1 MAKNNYSKFTA
12 SYLDCLSMLESN
24 TAVLYTAL
32 ADKVNLPQ
40 VKSVLLG
47 AANDSQKHSMQL
59 KGVVENLARTKAKPR
74 GDGKL
79 EGVFNVTYTIYKEI
93 IDEEEITQEDLLA
106 IAEKLAVLEKI
117 LGEKYVFVQSK
128 TSQFPEKESDPFHSE
143 NLDYLGSMFARMI
156 DDGEQHQ
163 KLLGTV
169 KELVEQKA
177 QQHADSTELASCVAS
192 ASLTISPKSR
202 QV

>member
-1 MAKNNYSKFTA
+1 MVKNIYSKFTA

-32 ADKVNLPQ
+32 ADKVNMPQ

-59 KGVVENLARTKAKPR
+59 KGAVENLARTKAKPR

-79 EGVFNVTYTIYKEI
+79 DGVFNVTYSIYKEI

-106 IAEKLAVLEKI
+106 LAEKLAVLEKI
-117 LGEKYVFVQSK
+117 LAEKYVFVQSK
-128 TSQFPEKESDPFHSE
+128 TSQFPEKESDPFRGE
-143 NLDYLGSMFARMI
+143 DLDYLGSMFARII

-163 KLLGTV
+163 KLLGDV
-169 KELVEQKA
+169 KEFVEQKA
-177 QQHADSTELASCVAS
+177 KKSADSIELASCVAS
-192 ASLTISPKSR
+192 ASLTISRKSK
-202 QV
+202 